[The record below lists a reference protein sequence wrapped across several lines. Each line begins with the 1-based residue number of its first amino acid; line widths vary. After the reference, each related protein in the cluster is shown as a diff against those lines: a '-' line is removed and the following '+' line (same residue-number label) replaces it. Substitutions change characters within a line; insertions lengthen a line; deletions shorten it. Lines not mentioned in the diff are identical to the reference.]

1 MGNLPAGFILA
12 DAGYDV
18 WLGNFRGNMY
28 SRNHTTLDPDQEFF
42 WRFSW
47 DQMGQFDLPAML
59 HYVRDQTSKQKILY
73 VGHSMGTTAFWV
85 MMNRCL
91 ATS

>member
-1 MGNLPAGFILA
+1 
-12 DAGYDV
+12 
-18 WLGNFRGNMY
+18 MY

-59 HYVRDQTSKQKILY
+59 HYVRDQTSKEKILY

-91 ATS
+91 ATSRYLMLVISCVSDTQR